1 MADSICRKCFHSYVC
16 EQFNRYRDSENNRC
30 HFYNDHFVPYSSVM
44 EICPGDFRIIERR
57 GFEDVVKV
65 VRCKDCK
72 NWGLGQWCETFDH
85 KHEPDFYCF
94 YGERKGDDAAD

>member
-1 MADSICRKCFHSYVC
+1 MRLIDIEPFETAKDVSTCEITVWRNGDGYADVATMNTKDIPAVDAV
-16 EQFNRYRDSENNRC
+16 E
-30 HFYNDHFVPYSSVM
+30 
-44 EICPGDFRIIERR
+44 
-57 GFEDVVKV
+57 V

-94 YGERKGDDAAD
+94 YGERKDNE